1 MNRLLNSMAVA
12 VRADSEG
19 SFIGL
24 IIESGERV
32 IQGRFF
38 NTWLFNYDSQSYSIL
53 IFFLA

>member
-1 MNRLLNSMAVA
+1 MAVA
-12 VRADSEG
+12 VGADSEG

-38 NTWLFNYDSQSYSIL
+38 NT
-53 IFFLA
+53 

>member
-38 NTWLFNYDSQSYSIL
+38 NTWLFNYDS
-53 IFFLA
+53 